1 VIPLPDQPLAQR
13 ILGGALSHARVPQ
26 QFLFFGPRGTGKRAA
41 ADALAHVLIGGPG
54 SDRSRASL
62 DLSVVRAS
70 GDQIRLEELE
80 DALRDLATRPVV
92 GRARVAV
99 IEDAHRLRNDA
110 GDRILKPLEE
120 PPPSSYLILVTERP
134 DDLLPTIR
142 SRCMPVPFRSP
153 GWRAI
158 RGRLVDAGV
167 PPEQA
172 EALARSDGP
181 MALASDGFWRA
192 MREVGAQM
200 GLEIL
205 RGGRDGSLV
214 VGDAQRRME
223 AQAAGHA
230 SDELRAMRAAAEEL
244 EGRRGGKTALKRA
257 DDQAKRER
265 RRMLSDGWAA
275 VLGGAAA
282 VVADALALAVGAGDR
297 VRHRT
302 LLEEIRAAG
311 APADLCERALEE
323 IELTRAEL
331 QLNPTVDVAVQAMLI
346 RIGLARRGEQ
356 HPLTAPGRLPW

>member
-13 ILGGALSHARVPQ
+13 ILGGALSHDRVPQ
-26 QFLFFGPRGTGKRAA
+26 QFLFSGPRGTGKRAA
-41 ADALAHVLIGGPG
+41 ADALAHVLIGVP
-54 SDRSRASL
+54 RTERVSL

-158 RGRLVDAGV
+158 AARLAERGV
-167 PPEQA
+167 PADRA
-172 EALARSDGP
+172 EALARAEGP
-181 MALASDGFWRA
+181 MALAADDLWRA
-192 MREVGAQM
+192 MREVGAGIGM
-200 GLEIL
+200 DVL
-205 RGGRDGSLV
+205 RGARDGAAV
-214 VGDAQRRME
+214 VADAQRRME
-223 AQAAGHA
+223 AAAGA
-230 SDELRAMRAAAEEL
+230 NRSDELRELEATAAAL
-244 EGRRGGKTALKRA
+244 EGKRGGKTAAKRA
-257 DDQAKRER
+257 EDQAKRER
-265 RRMLSDGWAA
+265 RRTLSDGWAT

-282 VVADALALAVGAGDR
+282 VVADGLAVAVGADDR
-297 VRHRT
+297 VRHRG

-311 APADLCERALEE
+311 ASAALCERALEE

-331 QLNPTVDVAVQAMLI
+331 QLNPTVDAAVQAMLI
-346 RIGLARRGEQ
+346 RIGLVRRGEH